1 MTDREPHERRLAG
14 GQTGPMMT
22 STFLKRLALFAVL
35 GVSLSACAG
44 LGTTVAEDDPET
56 EVPNVSMGRAIM
68 EGLGAVPSRN
78 AQINYTPRA
87 PLVVPPSTTALV
99 APEDRNKPVSADWPD
114 DNDLARARQLREV
127 QARDDARGDN
137 DIIGSSE
144 LLSVRVPPRPL
155 SNKVGADQDPGAIL
169 LPSELGKGWK
179 SKGIDDSGV
188 YDLNGVPRRR
198 ALTEPPVAYLQPAP
212 GAPVAIPEEPADPNK
227 GGILRK
233 LKFW

>member
-1 MTDREPHERRLAG
+1 
-14 GQTGPMMT
+14 MT
-22 STFLKRLALFAVL
+22 STFLKRLALAAATSL
-35 GVSLSACAG
+35 SLSACAG
-44 LGTTVAEDDPET
+44 LGTTVADDDPET
-56 EVPNVSMGRAIM
+56 EVPNVSLGRSIM
-68 EGLGAVPSRN
+68 EGLGAVPSRGSP
-78 AQINYTPRA
+78 INYTPRA
-87 PLVVPPSTTALV
+87 PLVVPPTTSALV
-99 APEDRNKPVSADWPD
+99 APEDRNKPVAADWPD

-127 QARDDARGDN
+127 QARDAARGDN

-155 SNKVGADQDPGAIL
+155 SNKVGGDTDPGAIL

-227 GGILRK
+227 GGILKR